1 MSEFKNQNVLITGGT
16 SGMGLVTAELF
27 ASEGANVFISGRN
40 KEQGKEA
47 VQTLSRFSGKNE
59 YIPCDVANQ
68 EEVKS
73 MLTYLDSAVGG
84 VDIAV
89 NNAGITSKSH
99 AALVDFAEEEWKNII
114 NVNLNGLF
122 YCMKYELRAMLAKG
136 KGIIV
141 NNSSVAGLVSM
152 PMQAAYCA
160 SKSAVIA
167 LTESAAIDYAQKNI
181 RINAIAPGPVM
192 GGMNSL
198 ERLNANP
205 ERTAKKLNLT
215 AMHRFGEPMEIAN
228 AIAWLCSSK
237 SSFITGATIAVDGGF
252 SSGKW

>member
-1 MSEFKNQNVLITGGT
+1 V
-16 SGMGLVTAELF
+16 
-27 ASEGANVFISGRN
+27 
-40 KEQGKEA
+40 KE
-47 VQTLSRFSGKNE
+47 
-59 YIPCDVANQ
+59 
-68 EEVKS
+68 
-73 MLTYLDSAVGG
+73 VGG
-84 VDIAV
+84 LDIAV
-89 NNAGITSKSH
+89 NNAGITSKAH
-99 AALVDFAEEEWKNII
+99 LPLAEFEEDEWKNII

-122 YCMKYELRAMLAKG
+122 YCMKYEISTMLTKG

-152 PMQAAYCA
+152 PSQAAYSA

-192 GGMNSL
+192 GGMNST

-228 AIAWLCSSK
+228 AIVWLCSEK
-237 SSFITGATIAVDGGF
+237 SSFVTGATIAVDGGF
-252 SSGKW
+252 TAGKW